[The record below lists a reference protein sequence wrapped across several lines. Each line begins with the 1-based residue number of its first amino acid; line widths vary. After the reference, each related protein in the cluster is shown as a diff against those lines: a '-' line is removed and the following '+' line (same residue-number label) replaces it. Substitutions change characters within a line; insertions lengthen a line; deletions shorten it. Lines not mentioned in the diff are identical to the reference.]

1 MTRNEY
7 MRQRYH
13 ARKAAG
19 LCVRCGAKVETPNQ
33 TFCDKH
39 IEAEKKRLAEFR
51 AEKKGKWTK
60 YEMTCPDFCPFD
72 ECKLPAHV
80 AAKTIGIIDHGER
93 IREPGR
99 AVIFGTIPR
108 NVHF

>member
-1 MTRNEY
+1 MTKNER
-7 MRQRYH
+7 MRQQYIE
-13 ARKAAG
+13 RKAAG
-19 LCVRCGAKVETPNQ
+19 ICVRCGKKAVVSKKLHCKECLVKVERAYAAKQQKVKTW
-33 TFCDKH
+33 
-39 IEAEKKRLAEFR
+39 AEC
-51 AEKKGKWTK
+51 
-60 YEMTCPDFCPFD
+60 EMTCPDFCPFD
-72 ECKLPAHV
+72 ECKMPGHV

>member
-1 MTRNEY
+1 MNICANDTTQER
-7 MRQRYH
+7 RLGFAFGVGQRWKN
-13 ARKAAG
+13 RIN
-19 LCVRCGAKVETPNQ
+19 LFAKSTLKQ
-33 TFCDKH
+33 R
-39 IEAEKKRLAEFR
+39 KKRLAEFR
-51 AEKKGKWTK
+51 AEKKQEWRKC
-60 YEMTCPDFCPFD
+60 EMTCPEFCPFD
-72 ECKLPAHV
+72 DCKLPSHV